1 MMSVHKYNANIS
13 EKDAHYKSSDK
24 KHQLTKFKSFLYNVP
39 PGLNYYT
46 LEQTDL
52 FDTDI
57 LLKVEL
63 YKNDK

>member
-1 MMSVHKYNANIS
+1 MVLHIS
-13 EKDAHYKSSDK
+13 SRV
-24 KHQLTKFKSFLYNVP
+24 QLDLMQLIIWGTKFKSFLYNVP

-52 FDTDI
+52 LDSDI

-63 YKNDK
+63 FKNEK